1 MKILIDTNV
10 IMDVLVKREHF
21 YVDSARVWT
30 LIRRKFIAG
39 YLSAISINN
48 LYYIVNKLQGRQ
60 IAESF
65 VDQTL
70 EDFEIVSL
78 TKSILKQARTL
89 QKKDF
94 EDLIQYFSALHEG
107 CDFLV
112 TRNKKDFPSIGI
124 KIISPGELL
133 KRLGKVNKPKS
144 TG

>member
-10 IMDVLVKREHF
+10 IMDVLVKREPF

-30 LIRRKFIAG
+30 LIRGKFIAG

-48 LYYIVNKLQGRQ
+48 LYYIVNKLQGQ
-60 IAESF
+60 KIAESF

-78 TKSILKQARTL
+78 TKSILKQARTI

-133 KRLGKVNKPKS
+133 KRLEKVNKPKP

>member
-48 LYYIVNKLQGRQ
+48 LYYIVNKLQGQ
-60 IAESF
+60 KIVESF

-70 EDFEIVSL
+70 E
-78 TKSILKQARTL
+78 
-89 QKKDF
+89 DF

-133 KRLGKVNKPKS
+133 RRMEKVNKPKP
-144 TG
+144 TD

>member
-10 IMDVLVKREHF
+10 IMDVLVKREPF

-30 LIRRKFIAG
+30 LIRGKFIAG

-48 LYYIVNKLQGRQ
+48 LYYIVNKLNGQK

-70 EDFEIVSL
+70 E
-78 TKSILKQARTL
+78 
-89 QKKDF
+89 DF

-133 KRLGKVNKPKS
+133 KRLEKVNKPKS
-144 TG
+144 TD

>member
-30 LIRRKFIAG
+30 LIRGKFIAG

-48 LYYIVNKLQGRQ
+48 LYYIVNKLNGQK

-70 EDFEIVSL
+70 EDF
-78 TKSILKQARTL
+78 K
-89 QKKDF
+89 
-94 EDLIQYFSALHEG
+94 DLIQYFSALHEG

-133 KRLGKVNKPKS
+133 KRLEKVHKPKS

>member
-10 IMDVLVKREHF
+10 IMDVLVKREPF

-30 LIRRKFIAG
+30 LTKEKIISG
-39 YLSAISINN
+39 YLSAISVNN
-48 LYYIVNKLQGRQ
+48 LYYIVNKLNGQK

-65 VDQTL
+65 VDQML
-70 EDFEIVSL
+70 EDFEISSL
-78 TKSILKQARTL
+78 TKSILKQARTI

-124 KIISPGELL
+124 RIISPTELL
-133 KRLGKVNKPKS
+133 KRLEKMNNPTSS
-144 TG
+144 T

>member
-10 IMDVLVKREHF
+10 ILDVLVKREPF

-39 YLSAISINN
+39 YLSAISINK
-48 LYYIVNKLQGRQ
+48 LYYIVKKLEGHKT
-60 IAESF
+60 AASF
-65 VDQTL
+65 VDQIL
-70 EDFEIVSL
+70 EDYEIIDL
-78 TKSILKQARTL
+78 TKSILKQARTI

-112 TRNKKDFPSIGI
+112 TRNKKDFPLIGI
-124 KIISPGELL
+124 KIISPRELL
-133 KRLGKVNKPKS
+133 KRLENVNKPNT